1 MRLPCGPM
9 TPTRTA
15 PPDATTAAPS
25 RLRTGFSLPELLIVV
40 AIIALVIGL
49 VIPTIGALRARAR
62 TMQCMTNQRTIAQ
75 ALYAYATS
83 NGTRFP
89 SPRTDY
95 KGVVV
100 LDGVDT
106 RMAPAGVQNGI
117 PYWGANPPPA
127 PVSPT
132 PMTHTWVKA
141 IPEMPQ
147 YVSNG
152 QFETPAAIEEGVLFP
167 YIGDLKCYVSP
178 DEPTNPYLSQ
188 ISSATVRVR
197 SYSLNALLG
206 TTRPD
211 ELPEFDDDFT
221 STTGPMGGVTTP
233 LSRYNST
240 TIGTVK
246 SPQRM
251 MCTLVEDDSVA
262 YNNQGWLIYPQ
273 NPTWID
279 WPAGWRPDAITL
291 TYVDGSTDTRAL
303 ADPTLP
309 AKWDLYGHR
318 WVDTAGTD
326 NAFDWRW
333 FRDRLN
339 PGVIPNSTTGFM
351 AN

>member
-1 MRLPCGPM
+1 M

-15 PPDATTAAPS
+15 PPDALTAVPS
-25 RLRTGFSLPELLIVV
+25 RLRAGFSLPELLIVV

-75 ALYAYATS
+75 SLYAYATS

-89 SPRTDY
+89 SPRTDSTGTLY
-95 KGVVV
+95 
-100 LDGVDT
+100 VD
-106 RMAPAGVQNGI
+106 
-117 PYWGANPPPA
+117 GANVNSTTTPCWVRAEGAYLA
-127 PVSPT
+127 PG
-132 PMTHTWVKA
+132 
-141 IPEMPQ
+141 
-147 YVSNG
+147 G
-152 QFETPAAIEEGVLFP
+152 QFERPEAIENGTLFP

-188 ISSATVRVR
+188 VSNVAVRVR

-206 TTRPD
+206 STRPD
-211 ELPEFDDDFT
+211 ELPEFDDDFM
-221 STTGPMGGVTTP
+221 STTGPMGGVSTP
-233 LSRYNST
+233 LSRYNAT

-309 AKWDLYGHR
+309 QKWDSFGHR

-351 AN
+351 GTN

>member
-1 MRLPCGPM
+1 MRLPSGPM
-9 TPTRTA
+9 TPMRTA
-15 PPDATTAAPS
+15 PPDAPTAVPS

-75 ALYAYATS
+75 SLYAYATS

-89 SPRTDY
+89 SPRTDSTGTLY
-95 KGVVV
+95 
-100 LDGVDT
+100 VD
-106 RMAPAGVQNGI
+106 
-117 PYWGANPPPA
+117 GANVNSTTTPCWVRAEGAYLA
-127 PVSPT
+127 PG
-132 PMTHTWVKA
+132 
-141 IPEMPQ
+141 
-147 YVSNG
+147 G
-152 QFETPAAIEEGVLFP
+152 QFERPEAIENGTLFP

-188 ISSATVRVR
+188 VSNVAVRVR

-206 TTRPD
+206 STRPD
-211 ELPEFDDDFT
+211 ELPEFDDDFM
-221 STTGPMGGVTTP
+221 STTGPMGGVSTP
-233 LSRYNST
+233 LSRYNAT

-309 AKWDLYGHR
+309 QKWDSFGHR
-318 WVDTAGTD
+318 WVETGDTN

-351 AN
+351 GTN

>member
-1 MRLPCGPM
+1 MRLPSKPM
-9 TPTRTA
+9 TPLRTA
-15 PPDATTAAPS
+15 QPDALTAVPS

-89 SPRTDY
+89 SPRTDSTGTLY
-95 KGVVV
+95 I
-100 LDGVDT
+100 D
-106 RMAPAGVQNGI
+106 
-117 PYWGANPPPA
+117 GANVNSTTTPCWVRAEGAYLA
-127 PVSPT
+127 PG
-132 PMTHTWVKA
+132 
-141 IPEMPQ
+141 
-147 YVSNG
+147 G
-152 QFETPAAIEEGVLFP
+152 QFEKPEAIENGTLFP

-188 ISSATVRVR
+188 VSNVAVRVR

-206 TTRPD
+206 STRPD

-221 STTGPMGGVTTP
+221 STTGPMGGVSTP
-233 LSRYNST
+233 LSRYNAT

-309 AKWDLYGHR
+309 QKWDTFGHR

-351 AN
+351 GAN

>member
-1 MRLPCGPM
+1 M
-9 TPTRTA
+9 TAMRTA
-15 PPDATTAAPS
+15 DADAPHAVPN

-62 TMQCMTNQRTIAQ
+62 TMQCMTNQRSIAQ

-83 NGTRFP
+83 NASYFP

-95 KGVVV
+95 KGVIVS
-100 LDGVDT
+100 DGVDV
-106 RMAPAGVQNGI
+106 RMAPNGS
-117 PYWGANPPPA
+117 PYYGANPPPT
-127 PVSPT
+127 PVAPT
-132 PMTHTWVKA
+132 PLTHTWVKA
-141 IPEMPQ
+141 IPEDTN
-147 YVSNG
+147 YVVVN
-152 QFETPAAIEEGVLFP
+152 QFETPKAIEDGVLFP
-167 YIGDLKCYVSP
+167 YVGTLKTYVSP
-178 DEPTNPYLSQ
+178 DEPSNPYLSQ
-188 ISSATVRVR
+188 VSSASTRVR

-211 ELPEFDDDFT
+211 ELPEFDDDFM
-221 STTGPMGGVTTP
+221 STVGPMGGVRTP
-233 LSRYNST
+233 LSRYNAT

-251 MCTLVEDDSVA
+251 MCTLVEDDEVA

-273 NPTWID
+273 NPTWVD
-279 WPAGWRPDAITL
+279 WPAGWRPDAITM

-309 AKWDLYGHR
+309 AKWDQFGHR
-318 WVDTAGTD
+318 WVDSAGTD

-351 AN
+351 GAN

>member
-9 TPTRTA
+9 TPMRTA
-15 PPDATTAAPS
+15 PPDAPTAVPS

-75 ALYAYATS
+75 SLYAYATS

-89 SPRTDY
+89 SPRTDSTGTLY
-95 KGVVV
+95 I
-100 LDGVDT
+100 D
-106 RMAPAGVQNGI
+106 
-117 PYWGANPPPA
+117 GANVNSTTTPCWVRAEGAYLA
-127 PVSPT
+127 PG
-132 PMTHTWVKA
+132 
-141 IPEMPQ
+141 
-147 YVSNG
+147 G
-152 QFETPAAIEEGVLFP
+152 QFERPEAIENGTLFP

-188 ISSATVRVR
+188 VSNVAVRVR

-206 TTRPD
+206 STRPD
-211 ELPEFDDDFT
+211 ELPEFDDDFM
-221 STTGPMGGVTTP
+221 STTGPMGGVSTP
-233 LSRYNST
+233 LSRYNAT

-309 AKWDLYGHR
+309 QKWDSFGHR

-351 AN
+351 GTN

>member
-1 MRLPCGPM
+1 M
-9 TPTRTA
+9 TAMRTA
-15 PPDATTAAPS
+15 DADAPHAVPS

-62 TMQCMTNQRTIAQ
+62 TLQCMTNQRTIAQ

-89 SPRTDY
+89 SPRTDSTGTLY
-95 KGVVV
+95 I
-100 LDGVDT
+100 D
-106 RMAPAGVQNGI
+106 
-117 PYWGANPPPA
+117 GANVNSTTTPCWVRAEGAYLA
-127 PVSPT
+127 PG
-132 PMTHTWVKA
+132 
-141 IPEMPQ
+141 
-147 YVSNG
+147 G
-152 QFETPAAIEEGVLFP
+152 QFEKPEAIENGTLFP

-188 ISSATVRVR
+188 VSNVAVRVR

-206 TTRPD
+206 STRPD
-211 ELPEFDDDFT
+211 ELPEFDDDFM
-221 STTGPMGGVTTP
+221 STVGPMGGVSTP
-233 LSRYNST
+233 LSRYNAT

-309 AKWDLYGHR
+309 AKWDQFGHR
-318 WVDTAGTD
+318 WVDSAGTD

-351 AN
+351 GAN

>member
-1 MRLPCGPM
+1 MRLPCEPM
-9 TPTRTA
+9 TPMRTA
-15 PPDATTAAPS
+15 QPDAPTAVPS

-49 VIPTIGALRARAR
+49 VIPTIAALRARAR

-89 SPRTDY
+89 SPRTDSTGTLY
-95 KGVVV
+95 I
-100 LDGVDT
+100 D
-106 RMAPAGVQNGI
+106 
-117 PYWGANPPPA
+117 GANVTSNTTPCWVRAEGAFLA
-127 PVSPT
+127 PG
-132 PMTHTWVKA
+132 
-141 IPEMPQ
+141 
-147 YVSNG
+147 G
-152 QFETPAAIEEGVLFP
+152 QFERPQAIENGTLFP

-188 ISSATVRVR
+188 VSNVSVRVR

-206 TTRPD
+206 STRPD

-221 STTGPMGGVTTP
+221 STTGPMGGVSTP
-233 LSRYNST
+233 LSRYNAT

-262 YNNQGWLIYPQ
+262 YNNQGWLVYPQ
-273 NPTWID
+273 NPTWVD

-309 AKWDLYGHR
+309 QKWDTFGHR

-333 FRDRLN
+333 FRDRMN
-339 PGVIPNSTTGFM
+339 PGVIPNSTAGFM
-351 AN
+351 GAN

>member
-1 MRLPCGPM
+1 M
-9 TPTRTA
+9 TAMRTA
-15 PPDATTAAPS
+15 DADAPHAVPN

-62 TMQCMTNQRTIAQ
+62 TLQCMTNQRTIAQ

-89 SPRTDY
+89 SPRTDSTGTLY
-95 KGVVV
+95 I
-100 LDGVDT
+100 D
-106 RMAPAGVQNGI
+106 
-117 PYWGANPPPA
+117 GAN
-127 PVSPT
+127 VTSTTT
-132 PMTHTWVKA
+132 PCWVRA
-141 IPEMPQ
+141 EGA
-147 YVSNG
+147 YLATGG
-152 QFETPAAIEEGVLFP
+152 QFEKPEAIENGTLFP

-188 ISSATVRVR
+188 VSTVAVRVR

-206 TTRPD
+206 STRPD
-211 ELPEFDDDFT
+211 ELPEFDDDFM
-221 STTGPMGGVTTP
+221 STLGPMGGVSTP
-233 LSRYNST
+233 LSRYNAT

-273 NPTWID
+273 NPTWVD
-279 WPAGWRPDAITL
+279 WPAGWRPDAITM

-309 AKWDLYGHR
+309 AKWDQFGHR
-318 WVDTAGTD
+318 WVDSAGTD

-351 AN
+351 GAN